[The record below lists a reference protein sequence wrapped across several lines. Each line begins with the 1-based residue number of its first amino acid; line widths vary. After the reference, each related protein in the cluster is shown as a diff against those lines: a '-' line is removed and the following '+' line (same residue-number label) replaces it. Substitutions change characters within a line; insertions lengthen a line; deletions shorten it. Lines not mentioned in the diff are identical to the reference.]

1 MNNNESQII
10 FLKPA
15 FISKLWG
22 SQKLAHKFNFDLPK
36 NTPIGEAWLVSAHP
50 NGMSYVLNG
59 EYKGLSLAELFKQQP
74 KLFGN
79 LDNLGGVINKE
90 YPLLTKILDANDS
103 LSIQI
108 HPNDEYANKYHQS
121 LGKTEC
127 WYVLE
132 CLPKDKAKVIL
143 GHNAKTKEQFNQWM
157 AKGQW
162 DKLLKYIPIKEG
174 QFIYVP
180 SLKIHGLLA
189 HTMVFELQQSSD
201 ITYRL
206 YDYDRKD
213 EFGNLRKLHLQTVS
227 DIILA
232 PDDNG
237 NETNAHDNYLVD
249 NKFFKLIKLVN
260 EGIKNYSYP
269 NTRWLQISVLD
280 GKGIIDNVNI
290 KKGDSFILPNGY
302 NAFSLNGKMLL
313 MLAYC

>member
-1 MNNNESQII
+1 MNNSTSQII

-15 FISKLWG
+15 FIRKLWG

-74 KLFGN
+74 SLFAN
-79 LDNLGGVINKE
+79 LDSSGSVINKE

-103 LSIQI
+103 LSVQI
-108 HPNDEYANKYHQS
+108 HPDDKFAEKNHKC

-127 WYVLE
+127 WYILE
-132 CLPKDKAKVIL
+132 CLSKGRVIL
-143 GHNAKTKEQFNQWM
+143 GHNAKTKDQFNQWL
-157 AKGQW
+157 AKEQW
-162 DKLLKYIPIKEG
+162 PKLLKYIPIKKD

-213 EFGNLRKLHLQTVS
+213 ELGNLRNLHLKEASTIV
-227 DIILA
+227 LA
-232 PDDNG
+232 PDLNSSEANG
-237 NETNAHDNYLVD
+237 HDNYLVD
-249 NKFFKLIKLVN
+249 NKFFKLIKLIN
-260 EGIKNYSYP
+260 EGINHYSYP

-280 GKGIIDNVNI
+280 GNGIIDDTSI

-302 NAFSLNGKMLL
+302 TDFCLSGNMLL
-313 MLAYC
+313 MVAYC